1 MIVLIIW
8 EVMFELYPFTGLAKV
23 AGALA
28 NGPREA
34 MGENLALVT
43 PSRRRAAPSFGA
55 FPSQDSV
62 VASKKVCD
70 GSTTSLATESECGT
84 ETSEVELF
92 DKEKL
97 TVAKKTSSTSAQLDD
112 VGTTRSG
119 FSGKLKKDSR
129 SPLLSGL
136 SRQSASRSPESAL
149 RLSQTITSCN
159 PLLPNKR
166 SLSPSQMNSSQGES
180 RGKTKLS
187 KSGGQSRMSSSSK
200 SAGLSIPQERPSL
213 LSGLPRRMS
222 SSRSPDAT
230 KGSQSPTESSQ
241 PLSLSQSS
249 LTNSAAGESRE
260 KASKSGGRSRMSSSP
275 KAAEL
280 SNSREFDLASQ
291 IFTQSSSRA
300 SGSQKSS
307 TQRSSYS
314 QLSQLSGFRIPRQ
327 HTNGASNLSRAE
339 LDRAAGHIMGSLA
352 RSIMEGSAGM
362 VKDYLDALG
371 GNALGHD

>member
-1 MIVLIIW
+1 MLVQDIYGVLAIIVLIIW
-8 EVMFELYPFTGLAKV
+8 EVMSELYPFTGLAKV

-43 PSRRRAAPSFGA
+43 PTRRRAAPSFGA
-55 FPSQDSV
+55 VPDQ
-62 VASKKVCD
+62 VCD

-84 ETSEVELF
+84 VTSEVEFVDREEL
-92 DKEKL
+92 L
-97 TVAKKTSSTSAQLDD
+97 VAKKTSSTLV
-112 VGTTRSG
+112 VG
-119 FSGKLKKDSR
+119 GKLKKDSR
-129 SPLLSGL
+129 SPLLSGP
-136 SRQSASRSPESAL
+136 SRQSSSRSPESAL

-159 PLLPNKR
+159 PLLPSKR
-166 SLSPSQMNSSQGES
+166 CLSPSHLNINQGES
-180 RGKTKLS
+180 RKKTKSS
-187 KSGGQSRMSSSSK
+187 KSGGQSRMSSSSM
-200 SAGLSIPQERPSL
+200 SAGLSIARERPLL

-222 SSRSPDAT
+222 SSRSPGAAQ
-230 KGSQSPTESSQ
+230 GSQSPTESSQ

-249 LTNSAAGESRE
+249 LTNSTAGESRE
-260 KASKSGGRSRMSSSP
+260 KVSKSGSRSRMSSLP
-275 KAAEL
+275 KAAKL

-291 IFTQSSSRA
+291 IFTQSSSRT

-314 QLSQLSGFRIPRQ
+314 QSSQLSGFRIPRQ
-327 HTNGASNLSRAE
+327 HSNGASNLSRAE

-362 VKDYLDALG
+362 VKDYLDAVG